1 MPDKTYLDI
10 IESGND
16 LLKEI
21 IDFHMPKIKKTYND
35 QIFFA
40 WDILGEDEKYLATD
54 DLIIPVAIYG
64 EFLKD
69 MEQGLAEIA
78 SFTIDDTAAQIDL
91 KVLTLSEPKF
101 KRTKL
106 NKLNTIPT
114 SVRKRVEKQSELFT
128 DSIIADY
135 KKDVMFIYDQ
145 NWQLKKKE
153 VETLLDQGYLTFIS
167 AKKIENAIESQSAQV
182 VNETRN
188 AVFTSPE
195 AKEQGLVFEFWNPN
209 DNSSTPLCRF
219 LNGTLFYSDDPY
231 FDYFTCPLHYNCRST
246 FIPLL
251 KIPNGKEVTGLPS
264 PDSLPADAKKYLQF

>member
-10 IESGND
+10 IESGKE

-91 KVLTLSEPKF
+91 KVLTLAEPKF
-101 KRTKL
+101 KKSKL
-106 NKLNTIPT
+106 NKFNVIPS
-114 SVRKRVEKQSELFT
+114 SVRKRVTKQSELFT

-135 KKDVMFIYDQ
+135 KKGVMVIYDQ
-145 NWQLKKKE
+145 NWQLKQSE
-153 VETLLDQGYLTFIS
+153 IETLIDEGYLTFIS
-167 AKKIENAIESQSAQV
+167 GTKIENAIESQSAQV

-195 AKEQGLVFEFWNPN
+195 AKEQGLVFEFFNPN
-209 DNSSTPLCRF
+209 DSKTSPLCAF
-219 LNGTLFYSDDPY
+219 LVGTTFTADDPN
-231 FDYFTCPLHYNCRST
+231 FDRYTCPLHINCRST
-246 FIPLL
+246 FLPLL
-251 KIPNGKEVTGLPS
+251 NYQGKIDGLPALKE
-264 PDSLPADAKKYLQF
+264 LPPEARKVLQY